1 MAAVVMYQRRSRG
14 LFLRVNRFE
23 AAVLVYLAAAAAF
36 WVVMVLLVLRLL

>member
-1 MAAVVMYQRRSRG
+1 MRAYHQPRPR